1 LFASG
6 DFSLKELA
14 AKARDEGLTL
24 RGTRI
29 HRSTLHQ
36 ILRKRLYSGDFEFN
50 GETYQGTYEPLVSKE
65 TWERVQT
72 LLDSHGSTNRHRI
85 KHDFA
90 FSGLVRCGHCGCMF
104 VAEIKKGR
112 YVYYHCTGQ
121 RGKCEEPSTREES
134 LVDRFA
140 SCLRELSI
148 PSEVIAW
155 LRSTYVESDV
165 TERAARERTIKQH
178 RAEFERLESRI
189 ETLYNDRLDGR
200 IAASFYDAKAR
211 EIRAQQQV
219 LMRKIEQ
226 IQANAPRPVND
237 AIDFMELTGRAA
249 TLFRQRNAHEQRR
262 LLRTSVR
269 NAAWKGGELQM
280 EFEEPF
286 ETLRGSNRASHSNE
300 IRHAG
305 QERQMKN
312 WLLKLGF
319 EQIILELTG
328 SRLAANRPMDCNWAV
343 GRCHRS

>member
-1 LFASG
+1 MPDPDSAPPFRLFKLFASG

-36 ILRKRLYSGDFEFN
+36 ILRKRLYSGDFDFN

-155 LRSTYVESDV
+155 LRFTYVESDV

-178 RAEFERLESRI
+178 RAQFERLESRI

-200 IAASFYDAKAR
+200 IAASFYDAKAG

-226 IQANAPRPVND
+226 IQANAPRPVNE

-249 TLFRQRNAHEQRR
+249 TLFRQQNAHEQRR
-262 LLRTSVR
+262 LLSPLPFSGRVLR
-269 NAAWKGGELQM
+269 NR
-280 EFEEPF
+280 FC
-286 ETLRGSNRASHSNE
+286 
-300 IRHAG
+300 
-305 QERQMKN
+305 
-312 WLLKLGF
+312 
-319 EQIILELTG
+319 
-328 SRLAANRPMDCNWAV
+328 NRPRKDPAQ
-343 GRCHRS
+343 GLSRFPDRSAHPGSTLWGPVERRSGIGGVTRQALIEDSDGLLTAQ